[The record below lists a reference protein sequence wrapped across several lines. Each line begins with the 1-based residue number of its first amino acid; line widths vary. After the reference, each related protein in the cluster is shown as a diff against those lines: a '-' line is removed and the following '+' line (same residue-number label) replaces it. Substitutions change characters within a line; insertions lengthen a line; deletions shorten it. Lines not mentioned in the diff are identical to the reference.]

1 MDKNYLTQQIN
12 LNPFLQQL
20 SASIIYLRFSFSLFL
35 WYDILGCPINFFR
48 RNDFNWLF
56 LHEHANL
63 SISRLWHRFQFQS
76 SFKVCFVGDTVSFE
90 TFFCKSR
97 SIWIAKGS
105 ICAIIALKKMI
116 KQMILQTKFVLF
128 MRVMLQLLQP
138 SAIEISFK
146 RFGVGNFDSK
156 DEGQPTNI
164 DLIKAMLV
172 ENPRYSVRE
181 TWIFYQNVHRK
192 HTWFKNNRSS
202 TGHEVWISL
211 EESSF
216 VHLVGLERYHEL
228 LSQSE
233 TINSTKYC
241 NQLDKLKHV
250 IAAKRPKL
258 ANWWGYNNA
267 KLHVALNVREKLFD
281 YVGCST
287 TLSPNFALLFV
298 PIIKKFS
305 SW

>member
-1 MDKNYLTQQIN
+1 
-12 LNPFLQQL
+12 
-20 SASIIYLRFSFSLFL
+20 
-35 WYDILGCPINFFR
+35 
-48 RNDFNWLF
+48 
-56 LHEHANL
+56 
-63 SISRLWHRFQFQS
+63 
-76 SFKVCFVGDTVSFE
+76 
-90 TFFCKSR
+90 
-97 SIWIAKGS
+97 
-105 ICAIIALKKMI
+105 
-116 KQMILQTKFVLF
+116 MILQTKFVLF

-287 TLSPNFALLFV
+287 TSSPNRALLLV